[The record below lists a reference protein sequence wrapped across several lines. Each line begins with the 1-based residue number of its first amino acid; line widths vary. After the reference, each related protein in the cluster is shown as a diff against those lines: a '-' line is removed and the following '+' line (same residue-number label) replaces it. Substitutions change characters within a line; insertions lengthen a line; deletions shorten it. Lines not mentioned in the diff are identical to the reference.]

1 MRNNRRFWL
10 LLILLALLPAG
21 WMAAQTPASSTD
33 DRAITREHLISL
45 LRLSPRL
52 TAVVSRDPSLLA
64 NQDYVAKNNP
74 DLAQFM
80 QQHPEIARNPEFY
93 LFANE
98 AGAGR
103 PGARLEQYVYPEL
116 NYGGGRV
123 YVWERYVGEVMG
135 LIVFVAIL
143 TALLWL
149 LRVLLENRR
158 WNRILALQSD
168 VHGKLLDKFGSNQEL
183 LAYMNTEA
191 GKRFLEAA
199 PLPAGPEL
207 SAPARMSLAR
217 VLLPLQA
224 GVVLTLLGSGLFMLR
239 DNPQLDSR
247 GPLIAL
253 GTIGIMLGIGFIISA
268 VFAFMV
274 ARHFDLLPKRAEAAA
289 AREQL

>member
-1 MRNNRRFWL
+1 
-10 LLILLALLPAG
+10 
-21 WMAAQTPASSTD
+21 MAAQTPASTPD

-45 LRLSPRL
+45 LRLSPKL

-64 NQDYVAKNNP
+64 NQEYVAKNNP
-74 DLAQFM
+74 ELAQFM

-103 PGARLEQYVYPEL
+103 PGARLEQYVYPEM
-116 NYGGGRV
+116 NYGGRV

-135 LIVFVAIL
+135 MIVFVIIL

-217 VLLPLQA
+217 VLMPLQA

-268 VFAFMV
+268 VLAFMV

-289 AREQL
+289 ASERL